1 MNLINFLKESVKG
14 KLSAE
19 QQEEFLKSKSDYS
32 AKELAGVVRFLKKQM
47 LQKAHFKNCIDVCG
61 TGGSGLKRINTSTIS
76 AFILASL
83 GVKVAKHGNKASSGR
98 FGSFDL
104 LESLGIKF
112 SNNISDIEKI
122 YNLEN
127 LAFFFAPYFH
137 PVMKNFAEV
146 RKRIGKP
153 TFFNIL
159 GPLLNPASAKK
170 QIIGT
175 TFKDKMEI
183 IAETCELSGQ
193 EKVYV
198 VCGEDHLD
206 EVTLTGKTFVTE
218 LSNGK
223 IKNYTI
229 SPEDFGIKRAK
240 FEEIEGGDVQVNT
253 EIALEILK
261 GKCKT
266 RHLDLVLIN
275 TALGL
280 KLAGKV
286 KTLKEGYKMALDAVK
301 QGICYEKYEQY
312 KTISGV
318 SGILLEIIENKKR
331 EVEKRK
337 HNLGKVSNS
346 RRDFTKAISNKTPA
360 FIAEIKRRS
369 PSLGNICG
377 KEFEPIKIAKNY
389 EESGASA
396 ISVLCDKKYF
406 RGDLKYLQ
414 KVSKNTNKTPLL
426 CKDFI
431 MDEYQIYEARKFG
444 ADAILLIAAIL
455 TEKQIANFIKI
466 AKSLNVAA
474 LCEVHTLE
482 ELEKVLKTQAKIIGI
497 NNRNLN
503 TLEIDLSVAKE
514 LAKHIPK
521 DKIIVSESGISSK
534 KDLENLPKNINA
546 ILIGTALMQGAKIT
560 NFIKN

>member
-1 MNLINFLKESVKG
+1 NSIKG
-14 KLSAE
+14 ELSADR
-19 QQEEFLKSKSDYS
+19 QEEFLKSKSNYS
-32 AKELAGVVRFLKKQM
+32 AKELAEVVRFLKKQM
-47 LQKAHFKNCIDVCG
+47 PQKAGFKDCIDVCG
-61 TGGSGLKRINTSTIS
+61 KGGTCLKRINTSTVS
-76 AFILASL
+76 AFVLASL

-104 LESLGIKF
+104 LESLGVKF

-122 YNLEN
+122 YSLEN

-137 PVMKNFAEV
+137 PVMKIFAEA

-159 GPLLNPASAKK
+159 GPLLNPASAKR

-175 TFKDKMEI
+175 TFKDKMGI
-183 IAETCELSGQ
+183 IAETCRLLGQ

-198 VCGEDHLD
+198 VCGEDSLD
-206 EVTLTGKTFVTE
+206 EVTLTGKTFITE
-218 LSNGK
+218 LNNGK

-229 SPEDFGIKRAK
+229 SPGDFGVGKST
-240 FEEIEGGDVQVNT
+240 FEEIQGGDAETNT
-253 EIALEILK
+253 KIAFEILE

-280 KLAGKV
+280 KLVDKV
-286 KTLKEGYKMALDAVK
+286 KTLKEGYKMALAAVK
-301 QGICYEKYEQY
+301 QGICYEKYQQY
-312 KTISGV
+312 KTISGM
-318 SGILLEIIENKKR
+318 SGLLLEIVENKKR
-331 EVEKRK
+331 EVGKRK
-337 HNLGKVSNS
+337 HNLGKIKNS
-346 RRDFTKAISNKTPA
+346 TRDFTKAISGKNLA
-360 FIAEIKRRS
+360 LIAEIKKHS
-369 PSLGNICG
+369 PSLGKICG
-377 KEFEPIKIAKNY
+377 KEFDPVEIAKNY
-389 EESGASA
+389 ETSGASA

-406 RGDLKYLQ
+406 HGDLKYLQ
-414 KVSKNTNKTPLL
+414 KVSKNTDKIPLL

-431 MDEYQIYEARKFG
+431 IDEYQIYEARKYG

-455 TEKQIANFIKI
+455 TEKQLTTFMEI
-466 AKSLNVAA
+466 AKSLEMAA

-482 ELEKVLKTQAKIIGI
+482 ELTKGLKAQTEIIGI

-503 TLEIDLSVAKE
+503 TLTVDLSTTQE

-521 DKIIVSESGISSK
+521 NKIIVSESGIHSK
-534 KDLENLPKNINA
+534 KDVEALPENVSA
-546 ILIGTALMQGAKIT
+546 ILVGTSLMKGAKIT
-560 NFIKN
+560 DFIKN